1 MSYLNKFPSRKK
13 QTKVWETP
21 ERPRV
26 ETEDKPLR
34 PGREEG
40 LSAQES
46 GVPKEMEGGGSGIT
60 SASGLPTD
68 AAEAGMRPTSV
79 APRLRAKPRALTRAR
94 PLMFPV
100 TSKAAKSQRGYFFIG
115 IQMAKLQRRTWKR
128 WLSGSWAGGSRVGG
142 GRHAARQA
150 PGRGRGRGGAWTG
163 GGGRAVA
170 QTFLFSLP
178 LPLKFDILQPA
189 SICPSYV

>member
-1 MSYLNKFPSRKK
+1 
-13 QTKVWETP
+13 
-21 ERPRV
+21 
-26 ETEDKPLR
+26 
-34 PGREEG
+34 
-40 LSAQES
+40 
-46 GVPKEMEGGGSGIT
+46 MEGGGSGIT

-100 TSKAAKSQRGYFFIG
+100 SPQC
-115 IQMAKLQRRTWKR
+115 LQRQQSLNEGIFSLASR
-128 WLSGSWAGGSRVGG
+128 WQSCNVGLGSGGSLAPGLEPHAWVGG
-142 GRHAARQA
+142 GTQPARLQGGGA
-150 PGRGRGRGGAWTG
+150 GAWTG